1 MVNARFAKR
10 ATAAG
15 PGLALGTMNFGKR
28 TNEAESIKLIH
39 LALERGV
46 RVIDTANLY
55 CGGLSESIVGRALKG
70 RSDELILATKVG
82 ADRIKG
88 KSEGLSK
95 AQVLRSAEASF
106 KRLGRERVDVF
117 YLHMPDPL
125 TPLEETLEAVAELLN
140 RKLIGRFAVSNFASW
155 QILELIELCRKLGL
169 EPPALS
175 QQLYNVLIRQL
186 DLEYFRF
193 AAKYQLHTTVYNP
206 LAGGL
211 LTARGVLAES
221 VEAGS
226 RFDGNRLYQQRYFTE
241 TLRTEAK
248 HYASLAAAH
257 GLSLLQLAYGF
268 LAGHAEVDSVLVG
281 PGSSE
286 HLLEALEALAKP
298 ITAELRSEIDARH
311 KRYLGTE
318 ACYAR

>member
-1 MVNARFAKR
+1 M
-10 ATAAG
+10 
-15 PGLALGTMNFGKR
+15 
-28 TNEAESIKLIH
+28 
-39 LALERGV
+39 
-46 RVIDTANLY
+46 
-55 CGGLSESIVGRALKG
+55 
-70 RSDELILATKVG
+70 
-82 ADRIKG
+82 
-88 KSEGLSK
+88 
-95 AQVLRSAEASF
+95 
-106 KRLGRERVDVF
+106 
-117 YLHMPDPL
+117 
-125 TPLEETLEAVAELLN
+125 
-140 RKLIGRFAVSNFASW
+140 
-155 QILELIELCRKLGL
+155 
-169 EPPALS
+169 
-175 QQLYNVLIRQL
+175 LIRQL

-286 HLLEALEALAKP
+286 HLLEALEALAQP
-298 ITAELRSEIDARH
+298 LSAELRSEIDARH

>member
-1 MVNARFAKR
+1 MSL
-10 ATAAG
+10 
-15 PGLALGTMNFGKR
+15 P
-28 TNEAESIKLIH
+28 S
-39 LALERGV
+39 
-46 RVIDTANLY
+46 
-55 CGGLSESIVGRALKG
+55 
-70 RSDELILATKVG
+70 
-82 ADRIKG
+82 
-88 KSEGLSK
+88 
-95 AQVLRSAEASF
+95 
-106 KRLGRERVDVF
+106 
-117 YLHMPDPL
+117 
-125 TPLEETLEAVAELLN
+125 
-140 RKLIGRFAVSNFASW
+140 
-155 QILELIELCRKLGL
+155 
-169 EPPALS
+169 PA
-175 QQLYNVLIRQL
+175 
-186 DLEYFRF
+186 
-193 AAKYQLHTTVYNP
+193 
-206 LAGGL
+206 
-211 LTARGVLAES
+211 LAES